1 VSQLKLRMAVLDGVY
16 AVCRLDARTGIP
28 SWIAGEFWSITQTPD
43 ELSVVCLQECVPS
56 GIRHEGDWRI
66 IKVLGPLSF
75 DLIGIMAL
83 ISSALAEAGIS
94 VFAMATYDTDYVL
107 VKADQLERAL
117 KALTRQGMELV

>member
-1 VSQLKLRMAVLDGVY
+1 M
-16 AVCRLDARTGIP
+16 
-28 SWIAGEFWSITQTPD
+28 
-43 ELSVVCLQECVPS
+43 PS